1 MTMEMLRRIQH
12 MRQRRRALSQELDV
26 WRRFDVWEESC
37 VPSYCH
43 SNWLAAFI
51 SWQRLFKAVELA
63 RRYGRPGPVLDFG
76 ASVGELGQL
85 LSHDVDYHYIEQDDA
100 PATYLQRALPHA
112 VRRTLEGAPENAYAV
127 VFALDALEHNE
138 NYPDLL
144 AILASKLSKDGV
156 LILSGPTENLL
167 YRLGRKIAGFNAHY
181 HVTNIN
187 LIEDA
192 AASRLVVKKRR
203 TVPFGVPLF
212 RLSVWVRPQA

>member
-1 MTMEMLRRIQH
+1 MEMLRQVKH

-51 SWQRLFKAVELA
+51 SWHRLFKAVELA
-63 RRYGRPGPVLDFG
+63 RRYACPGPVLDFG

-85 LSHDVDYHYIEQDDA
+85 LSRGIDYHFIEQDDA
-100 PATYLQRALPHA
+100 PATYLQGALPRA
-112 VRRTLEGAPENAYAV
+112 VRHTLEGASEGAYAV

-144 AILASKLSKDGV
+144 AVLASKLAKDGV

-167 YRLGRKIAGFNAHY
+167 YRLGRKIAGFSAHY
-181 HVTNIN
+181 HVTNISM
-187 LIEDA
+187 IEQA
-192 AASRLVVKKRR
+192 AASSLVLKTRH
-203 TVPFGVPLF
+203 TVPYGVPLF
-212 RLSVWVRPQA
+212 RLSAWVRP

>member
-1 MTMEMLRRIQH
+1 MEVLRQVKH
-12 MRQRRRALSQELDV
+12 MWQRRRALSQALDV

-51 SWQRLFKAVELA
+51 SWHRLFKAVELA

-85 LSHDVDYHYIEQDDA
+85 LSRAIDYHFVEQDDA
-100 PATYLQRALPHA
+100 PAKYLQRAIPRA
-112 VRRTLEGAPENAYAV
+112 VRHTLEGAPEGAYAV
-127 VFALDALEHNE
+127 VFALDSLEHNE

-144 AILASKLSKDGV
+144 RVLISKLAKDGV

-167 YRLGRKIAGFNAHY
+167 YRLGRKIAGFSAHY
-181 HVTNIN
+181 HVTNITM
-187 LIEDA
+187 IEHA
-192 AASRLVVKKRR
+192 AASRLVLKTRH
-203 TVPFGVPLF
+203 TVPYGVPLF
-212 RLSVWVRPQA
+212 RLSAWVRP

>member
-1 MTMEMLRRIQH
+1 MEVLRQVKH
-12 MRQRRRALSQELDV
+12 MWQRRRALSQALDV

-51 SWQRLFKAVELA
+51 SWRRLFKAVELA

-85 LSHDVDYHYIEQDDA
+85 LSRAIDYHFVEQDDA
-100 PATYLQRALPHA
+100 PAKYLQRAIPRA
-112 VRRTLEGAPENAYAV
+112 VRHTLEGAPEGAYAV
-127 VFALDALEHNE
+127 VFALDSLEHNE

-144 AILASKLSKDGV
+144 RVLISKLAKDGV

-167 YRLGRKIAGFNAHY
+167 YRLGRKIAGFSAHY
-181 HVTNIN
+181 HVTNITM
-187 LIEDA
+187 IEHA
-192 AASRLVVKKRR
+192 AASRLVLKTRH
-203 TVPFGVPLF
+203 TVPYGVPLF
-212 RLSVWVRPQA
+212 RLSAWVRP